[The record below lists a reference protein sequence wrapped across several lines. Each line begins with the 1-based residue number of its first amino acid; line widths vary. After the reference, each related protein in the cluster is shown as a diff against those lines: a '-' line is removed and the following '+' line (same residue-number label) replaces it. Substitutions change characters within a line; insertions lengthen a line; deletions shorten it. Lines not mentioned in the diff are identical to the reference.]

1 MAADQRILKV
11 RRVEPNPL
19 HPLDGRRHLPA
30 VFGGRGLDVAFDT
43 YDADTGELVSRGQ
56 TEREEFG
63 LPPAS
68 EMP

>member
-1 MAADQRILKV
+1 MRRIEV
-11 RRVEPNPL
+11 RRRVAPNPL

-30 VFGGRGLDVAFDT
+30 VFGGRGLDVAYDE
-43 YDADTGELVSRGQ
+43 YDADTGELINRGQ

-68 EMP
+68 EFP